1 VSSAGWTVASLS
13 DLTRVP
19 GREDIEW
26 LPLQHALRL
35 SAFGTN
41 VFVGP
46 EGGEELIGLHDESS
60 EDGQEELYVVLAGTV
75 RFEIDG
81 EALELRREDV
91 IAVRDRGVRRRATGL
106 EPGSSVLVIGAPPG
120 SSKRSTWRP
129 EWFADV
135 PRLGDGDQR
144 HRPD

>member
-1 VSSAGWTVASLS
+1 VSSAGWTVVSLS
-13 DLTRVP
+13 GLTRVP

-46 EGGEELIGLHDESS
+46 EGGEELIGLHDETS

-81 EALELRREDV
+81 EVLELRREDV
-91 IAVRDRGVRRRATGL
+91 VAVRDRSVRRRATGL

-120 SSKRSTWRP
+120 SLQRSTWRP

-135 PRLGDGDQR
+135 PRLGDGDLR
-144 HRPD
+144 HRPN

>member
-1 VSSAGWTVASLS
+1 VSPAGWTVAALS
-13 DLTRVP
+13 DLPRVP

-26 LPLQHALRL
+26 LPLQYALRL
-35 SAFGTN
+35 GAFGTN
-41 VFVGP
+41 VFAGP
-46 EGGEELIGLHDESS
+46 EGGEELIGLHDETG
-60 EDGQEELYVVLAGTV
+60 EDGQEELYMVLAGAV

-81 EALELRREDV
+81 QELELHRGDV
-91 IAVRDRGVRRRATGL
+91 VAVRDRSVRRRATGL

-120 SSKRSTWRP
+120 SLKRSTWRP

-144 HRPD
+144 RLPD

>member
-1 VSSAGWTVASLS
+1 
-13 DLTRVP
+13 
-19 GREDIEW
+19 
-26 LPLQHALRL
+26 
-35 SAFGTN
+35 

-46 EGGEELIGLHDESS
+46 EGGEELIGLHDETS
-60 EDGQEELYVVLAGTV
+60 EDGQEELYVVLVGTV

-91 IAVRDRGVRRRATGL
+91 IAVRDRSVQRRATGL

-120 SSKRSTWRP
+120 SLKRSTWRP

>member
-1 VSSAGWTVASLS
+1 MSSAGWTVVALS
-13 DLTRVP
+13 GLPRVT

-26 LPLQHALRL
+26 LPLQYALRL

-46 EGGEELIGLHDESS
+46 EGGEELIGLHAETG
-60 EDGQEELYVVLAGTV
+60 EDGQEELYVVLSGTV

-81 EALELRREDV
+81 EVLELRREDV
-91 IAVRDRGVRRRATGL
+91 VAVRDRSVRRRATAL

-120 SSKRSTWRP
+120 SLQRSTWRP

-144 HRPD
+144 RPD

>member
-1 VSSAGWTVASLS
+1 MSGAGWTVVGLT
-13 DLTRVP
+13 DLPRVP

-46 EGGEELIGLHDESS
+46 EGGEELIGLHDETS

-91 IAVRDRGVRRRATGL
+91 IAVRDRSVQRRATGL

-120 SSKRSTWRP
+120 SLKRSTWRP

-135 PRLGDGDQR
+135 SKLGDGDQR
-144 HRPD
+144 ARPN

>member
-1 VSSAGWTVASLS
+1 MSSAGWTVVALS
-13 DLTRVP
+13 GLPRVP

-26 LPLQHALRL
+26 LPLQYALRL

-41 VFVGP
+41 VFVGR
-46 EGGEELIGLHDESS
+46 EGGEELIGLHDETG
-60 EDGQEELYVVLAGTV
+60 EDGQEELYMVLSGTV

-81 EALELRREDV
+81 EVLELRREDV
-91 IAVRDRGVRRRATGL
+91 VAVRDRSVRRRATAL

-120 SSKRSTWRP
+120 SLQRSTWRP

-144 HRPD
+144 HHPD

>member
-1 VSSAGWTVASLS
+1 VSSAGWTVVALS
-13 DLTRVP
+13 GLPRVP

-35 SAFGTN
+35 GAFGTN

-46 EGGEELIGLHDESS
+46 EGGEELIGLHDETG
-60 EDGQEELYVVLAGTV
+60 EDGQEELYMVLAGTV

-81 EALELRREDV
+81 EVLELHREDV
-91 IAVRDRGVRRRATGL
+91 VAVRNRSVRRSATGL

-120 SSKRSTWRP
+120 SLESSTWRP

-144 HRPD
+144 HRLN